1 MLLFVVVLNEFERE
15 EGVTEKTTEDTKRV
29 AVSRSFAIPH
39 ISHLISLVKGEDAGK
54 EYSQTVHV
62 HVGVVPKL
70 IVADYT
76 TVSFKKDL
84 SQLTKE

>member
-1 MLLFVVVLNEFERE
+1 MDRKQKKVAF
-15 EGVTEKTTEDTKRV
+15 TTFPLQFLIV
-29 AVSRSFAIPH
+29 YPY
-39 ISHLISLVKGEDAGK
+39 LISLVKGEDAGK

-76 TVSFKKDL
+76 TVSFKLVWKDL
-84 SQLTKE
+84 SQLTKD